1 MNEQSFDKYE
11 CISLINKTKDEL
23 FKENEKPGC
32 NSTIY
37 NDYYNS
43 NNN

>member
-1 MNEQSFDKYE
+1 MNEQNFDKYD

-23 FKENEKPGC
+23 LKIEKEPGC

-37 NDYYNS
+37 NEHK